1 MKASRKRLIRPI
13 PSILLLTMLTL
24 PIHVGCHGT
33 ETSSV
38 AAPIRMSRDVE
49 QVRAWLC
56 GGFES
61 EMPTTRDAAAVR
73 FEWNACP
80 IWPDR
85 QDGRW
90 LYAERATVGATSRPD
105 ARNIHRIRN
114 DAQGGLLVEVFAF
127 LPGESAPAGAWQ
139 TPDFFNRVDPALLV
153 PREGCA
159 IHLESDPQG
168 YSGET
173 RGTGCDRSEDGATHR
188 MSRMS
193 LTSDSITLVD
203 RVLDAT
209 GKPVSDAPAAP
220 IVLRRIVSTN

>member
-24 PIHVGCHGT
+24 PIHVGCNGT

-114 DAQGGLLVEVFAF
+114 DAQGGLL
-127 LPGESAPAGAWQ
+127 
-139 TPDFFNRVDPALLV
+139 
-153 PREGCA
+153 
-159 IHLESDPQG
+159 
-168 YSGET
+168 
-173 RGTGCDRSEDGATHR
+173 
-188 MSRMS
+188 
-193 LTSDSITLVD
+193 
-203 RVLDAT
+203 
-209 GKPVSDAPAAP
+209 AP
-220 IVLRRIVSTN
+220 IVMHFVINAINIALLGRKAAQQNADALGGPAL